1 MATVGKTGGGG
12 GQTHEGPVSRAREIA
27 ARGDAPSVANLGELV
42 HAGIT
47 DVLLGG
53 LDRRDASVT
62 FSGVRTFVGLAR
74 NREPVD
80 GLCQEMAEAAE
91 SRKAARVAELRAEL
105 AALESGDEV
114 ARAAKNGHAA

>member
-1 MATVGKTGGGG
+1 MAATGKSGGGG

-47 DVLLGG
+47 DALLGG
-53 LDRRDASVT
+53 LDRRDACVT
-62 FSGVRTFVGLAR
+62 FSGVRAFVGLAR

-80 GLCQEMAEAAE
+80 DLCREMAEA
-91 SRKAARVAELRAEL
+91 RKAARVAELRAEL
-105 AALESGDEV
+105 AALGSDDEV
-114 ARAAKNGHAA
+114 ARAAKNGHAS